1 MKRST
6 FEELYENPFRIDEFR
21 LDDIEDI
28 YFYYRQKMK
37 SASNRQELINQARK
51 FKFFTASVVKLIDK
65 ATEEEIVLLL
75 SFFRDKGN
83 KGEEVRLKNED
94 LCEIMVPSIM
104 LHAHLIS
111 TDFELPEYYAALQ
124 YIRAFYKFE
133 EE

>member
-6 FEELYENPFRIDEFR
+6 FEELYENPFRIDEFH

-37 SASNRQELINQARK
+37 SASNRTELINQARK
-51 FKFFTASVVKLIDK
+51 FKFFTASAVNLIDK

-75 SFFRDKGN
+75 SFFRDKDN

-94 LCEIMVPSIM
+94 LCEVMVPSIM
-104 LHAHLIS
+104 LHAHLIAE
-111 TDFELPEYYAALQ
+111 DFDLPEYYAALQ
-124 YIRAFYKFE
+124 YLRAFYKFE
-133 EE
+133 KE